1 MKKFILFFFILL
13 FSTSVLSDNIYIFG
27 NIGISDFQ
35 IDNDDKTD
43 INTKLTNL
51 GFSSASTSV
60 NSDNFSYE
68 LGLGVVLPLLRLGLE
83 ASIIDYG
90 EIKFN
95 STTTS
100 PAETIN
106 ANVPI
111 KGVALDI
118 LKELGPISLNTG
130 LISIND
136 NVEIVSSKGNI
147 NVPIDDILIP
157 KVGVN
162 YNFGNYRLE
171 YTKIFLTTQ
180 STMDIFMLG
189 YKFSFL

>member
-90 EIKFN
+90 EIK
-95 STTTS
+95 
-100 PAETIN
+100 
-106 ANVPI
+106 
-111 KGVALDI
+111 
-118 LKELGPISLNTG
+118 
-130 LISIND
+130 
-136 NVEIVSSKGNI
+136 
-147 NVPIDDILIP
+147 
-157 KVGVN
+157 
-162 YNFGNYRLE
+162 
-171 YTKIFLTTQ
+171 
-180 STMDIFMLG
+180 
-189 YKFSFL
+189 

>member
-13 FSTSVLSDNIYIFG
+13 FSTSVLSDNIYVFG
-27 NIGISDFQ
+27 NIGFSDFQ
-35 IDNDDKTD
+35 IENDDKSD

-60 NSDNFSYE
+60 NSDIFSYE
-68 LGLGVVLPLLRLGLE
+68 LGVGVVLPLLRVGLE

-90 EIKFN
+90 EIKFT

-100 PAETIN
+100 PAEIIN
-106 ANVPI
+106 ANVAI

-118 LKELGPISLNTG
+118 LKQLGPISLNTG

-162 YNFGNYRLE
+162 YHFGNYRLE
-171 YTKIFLTTQ
+171 YTKIFLSTK
-180 STMDIFMLG
+180 STMDVFMVGYIFN
-189 YKFSFL
+189 FL

>member
-13 FSTSVLSDNIYIFG
+13 FSTSVLSDNIYVFG

-35 IDNDDKTD
+35 IQNDDKSD

-68 LGLGVVLPLLRLGLE
+68 LGLGVVLPLLRIGIE

-90 EIKFN
+90 EIKFT
-95 STTTS
+95 STTTTPS
-100 PAETIN
+100 ETIN
-106 ANVPI
+106 TNVPI

-118 LKELGPISLNTG
+118 LKKLGPLSFNAG
-130 LISIND
+130 LININD
-136 NVEIVSSKGNI
+136 NVEIVSSKGNL

-157 KVGVN
+157 KVGLN
-162 YNFGNYRLE
+162 YQFGNYRLE
-171 YTKIFLTTQ
+171 YTKIFLTTN
-180 STMDIFMLG
+180 STMDTFMVG
-189 YKFSFL
+189 YMFNFL

>member
-1 MKKFILFFFILL
+1 MTNK
-13 FSTSVLSDNIYIFG
+13 SVPD
-27 NIGISDFQ
+27 
-35 IDNDDKTD
+35 
-43 INTKLTNL
+43 
-51 GFSSASTSV
+51 V
-60 NSDNFSYE
+60 
-68 LGLGVVLPLLRLGLE
+68 
-83 ASIIDYG
+83 
-90 EIKFN
+90 
-95 STTTS
+95 
-100 PAETIN
+100 
-106 ANVPI
+106 
-111 KGVALDI
+111 
-118 LKELGPISLNTG
+118 GPISFNTG

-136 NVEIVSSKGNI
+136 NVEIVSSKGNL